1 MSRGKSLRP
10 AELVN
15 FTAGNP
21 NAYVSG
27 DLAIMRSLHTI
38 KDTPIMAMVR
48 TPQYVELG
56 RIVTVTAGTAS
67 FSINLIPYELQAGD
81 ILVIPQHNYISIPAV
96 SENFDGGI
104 ISFDRNPIEFEKCA
118 HLRPSPEDFDRI
130 CRYADLLW
138 AVVQRPYDERTVRHL
153 QTAMLSDLKHLY
165 AQQTSA
171 VAPRLSRSEQIFRNF
186 LEVLG
191 SEEQMPRTVKAYADL
206 LCVSPNHL
214 SAIVRKESGR
224 SVMEWLNAHCIL
236 RAQVLLRH
244 SNLPVYEIAE
254 QLGFQS
260 ATFFSRFF
268 RRETGQTPSAY
279 RLASCMPR

>member
-10 AELVN
+10 SELVN

-21 NAYVSG
+21 DVYVLG

-67 FSINLIPYELQAGD
+67 FSINLVPYELQAGD
-81 ILVIPQHNYISIPAV
+81 ILVIPQHNYISIPSV
-96 SENFDGGI
+96 SDDFDGRI
-104 ISFDRNPIEFEKCA
+104 ISFDHSPIEFEKCA
-118 HLRPSPEDFDRI
+118 HLRLLAEDFDRI

-138 AVVQRPYDERTVRHL
+138 EVVHRFYDEQTAGHL

-165 AQQTSA
+165 VQQASA
-171 VAPRLSRSEQIFRNF
+171 STARLSRSEQIFQRF
-186 LEVLG
+186 LDALG
-191 SEEQMPRTVKAYADL
+191 REQQLPRTVKAYADL
-206 LCVSPNHL
+206 LYVSPNHL
-214 SAIVRKESGR
+214 SAVVRKESGC

-244 SNLPVYEIAE
+244 TDFPVYEIAE

-279 RLASCMPR
+279 RSAPSVSE

>member
-1 MSRGKSLRP
+1 MSREKSLRP
-10 AELVN
+10 SELVN
-15 FTAGNP
+15 FMAGNHDV
-21 NAYVSG
+21 YVSG

-67 FSINLIPYELQAGD
+67 FSINLVPYELQAGD

-96 SENFDGGI
+96 SEDFDGGI
-104 ISFDRNPIEFEKCA
+104 ISFDRSPIEFEKCA
-118 HLRPSPEDFDRI
+118 HLHPQPEDFTRI

-138 AVVQRPYDERTVRHL
+138 DVVQRPYDERTVTHL

-165 AQQTSA
+165 VQQTSA
-171 VAPRLSRSEQIFRNF
+171 VASRLSRSEQIFRNF

-191 SEEQMPRTVKAYADL
+191 SEEQLPRTVKAYADL
-206 LCVSPNHL
+206 LYVSPNHL

-224 SVMEWLNAHCIL
+224 SVMDWLNAHCIL

-244 SNLPVYEIAE
+244 TDLSVYEIAE
-254 QLGFQS
+254 RLGFQS

-279 RLASCMPR
+279 RLQLQ